1 MLVSVSNIDIRL
13 ILYKLCVLQI
23 GWLHS
28 YLDSSLCAE
37 VWVAGGGIHHTMVS
51 PPLYL
56 FLNIIT
62 SSFATRKLYCVYRAQ
77 VNLMHSTGGVSFHI
91 TLKTTPVVDTR
102 TFQTRSSLLLAP
114 HSLTHNYGGYK

>member
-37 VWVAGGGIHHTMVS
+37 VWAAAGGGYSHHTMVS
-51 PPLYL
+51 PPPLS
-56 FLNIIT
+56 FLKYYHFFICY
-62 SSFATRKLYCVYRAQ
+62 S
-77 VNLMHSTGGVSFHI
+77 
-91 TLKTTPVVDTR
+91 
-102 TFQTRSSLLLAP
+102 
-114 HSLTHNYGGYK
+114 

>member
-37 VWVAGGGIHHTMVS
+37 VWVAGGILSSHNGLS
-51 PPLYL
+51 PSLSL
-56 FLNIIT
+56 F
-62 SSFATRKLYCVYRAQ
+62 
-77 VNLMHSTGGVSFHI
+77 
-91 TLKTTPVVDTR
+91 
-102 TFQTRSSLLLAP
+102 
-114 HSLTHNYGGYK
+114 